1 MTEQTNNLAK
11 SPDLDTPDIA
21 QRIRDA
27 AMEMLSQGK
36 APTVTGVRTLLGSG
50 SFTTITKH
58 VAIFLKESHVLLTPA
73 TQMPDSLAHAMKDL
87 WMLSLRESDTRFQLE
102 RERAE
107 AKLADL
113 QGQYEGLQ
121 AAHLQL
127 KGYHEAILDQYQ
139 DAVRDIGT
147 TNARLADEQSR
158 SSSLQSELNSSTS
171 YIEMIREEHAQQME
185 QAANQI
191 SALEASHAKDI
202 EQLTDSHSQRMK
214 QESERNQN
222 AENALLQRISNLEL
236 EKDKAIAK
244 HQLQIK
250 DLADVVSLSKEKISA
265 LEALLAKAQ
274 SDEARLLVQHDA
286 ALARLQSQ
294 IEGQSRVEA
303 ELRAAAES
311 QRLITETILA
321 RLSSQVAP
329 SSELSQA

>member
-1 MTEQTNNLAK
+1 MAENNNNAAK
-11 SPDLDTPDIA
+11 SQDLDTPDIA

-58 VAIFLKESHVLLTPA
+58 VATFLKESHVLLTPA
-73 TQMPDSLAHAMKDL
+73 AQMPDSLAHAMKDI
-87 WMLSLRESDTRFQLE
+87 WMLALRESDNRFQLE

-113 QGQYEGLQ
+113 QGQYDGLQ

-158 SSSLQSELNSSTS
+158 SSSLQSELNTSTT
-171 YIEMIREEHAQQME
+171 YIEMIRDEHAQQME
-185 QAANQI
+185 ASANQM
-191 SALEASHAKDI
+191 SALEAAHAKEL
-202 EQLTDSHSQRMK
+202 EQLTDAHSQRMNH
-214 QESERNQN
+214 ESERNRS
-222 AENALLQRISNLEL
+222 AEDLLHQRFSNLEV

-244 HQLQIK
+244 LQQQIK
-250 DLADVVSLSKEKISA
+250 DLSDAGALSKDKVSA
-265 LEALLAKAQ
+265 LESLLAKAQ
-274 SDEARLLVQHDA
+274 SDQARLQVQHEA

-294 IEGQSRVEA
+294 LEAQSRVEL
-303 ELRAAAES
+303 ELRASAES
-311 QRLITETILA
+311 QKLITQSILE
-321 RLSSQVAP
+321 RISSAATAQQ
-329 SSELSQA
+329 STRSN

>member
-58 VAIFLKESHVLLTPA
+58 VAIFLKESHLLLTPA

-222 AENALLQRISNLEL
+222 SENALLQRISNLEV
-236 EKDKAIAK
+236 EKDKSIAK
-244 HQLQIK
+244 LQLQIK
-250 DLADVVSLSKEKISA
+250 DLVDAGASSNEKASM
-265 LEALLAKAQ
+265 LEAALTKAQ
-274 SDEARLLVQHDA
+274 AEQSLLQLQHA
-286 ALARLQSQ
+286 SAIGILQSQ
-294 IEGQSRVEA
+294 LEAQSRVEL
-303 ELRAAAES
+303 ELRASAES
-311 QRLITETILA
+311 QKLITQSILE
-321 RLSSQVAP
+321 RISSDPTAHEP
-329 SSELSQA
+329 TRSN

>member
-1 MTEQTNNLAK
+1 MAENNNNAAK
-11 SPDLDTPDIA
+11 SQDLDTPDIA

-58 VAIFLKESHVLLTPA
+58 VATFLKESHVLLTPA
-73 TQMPDSLAHAMKDL
+73 AQMPDSLAHAMKDL
-87 WMLSLRESDTRFQLE
+87 WMLSLRESDNRFQLE
-102 RERAE
+102 RERVE
-107 AKLADL
+107 AKLAEL

-147 TNARLADEQSR
+147 TNARLADEESR
-158 SSSLQSELNSSTS
+158 ASSLQSELNSSTS
-171 YIEMIREEHAQQME
+171 YIEMIREQHAQQME

-191 SALEASHAKDI
+191 SALEATHAKDI

-222 AENALLQRISNLEL
+222 SEDALLQRISNLEV
-236 EKDKAIAK
+236 EKDKAISK
-244 HQLQIK
+244 LQLQIK
-250 DLADVVSLSKEKISA
+250 DLFDAFTSSNDKVAMLEAALSKSQAEQSRLQLQHESA
-265 LEALLAKAQ
+265 LGI
-274 SDEARLLVQHDA
+274 
-286 ALARLQSQ
+286 LQSQ
-294 IEGQSRVEA
+294 LEAQSRVEL
-303 ELRAAAES
+303 ELRASAES
-311 QRLITETILA
+311 QKLITQSILE
-321 RLSSQVAP
+321 RISSGATAQQ
-329 SSELSQA
+329 STRSN